1 MRRGERQEVNPLYL
15 TPTAD
20 REVPV
25 LNYHFDWSII
35 TSGTYH
41 EWLVSGLKIT
51 LKISAISIV
60 LSFALGL
67 TIAVMRMSGNRLL
80 RWLAYA
86 YLEFFRNTPLLV
98 QIFFWYF
105 GSYKILPTAVNDWLN
120 ATGFEFAAA
129 VIALTIYTSA
139 FIAEDIRSGVL
150 SIPKEQMEAARSAGF
165 SYLRSMQYI
174 ILPQAVRIT
183 IPPLVNQF
191 LNVAKN
197 SSLAMTIGVM
207 EITYQ
212 ARQVESYTFKGFEA
226 FTAATVV
233 YLTLSLVLTALVNL
247 YNEKVLNIHKAV

>member
-1 MRRGERQEVNPLYL
+1 MLS
-15 TPTAD
+15 
-20 REVPV
+20 
-25 LNYHFDWSII
+25 YHFDWSIV
-35 TSGTYH
+35 TSGKYF
-41 EWLVSGLKIT
+41 EWLVSGFKIT
-51 LKISAISIV
+51 LELSLVGIV
-60 LSFALGL
+60 LAFLLGL
-67 TIAVMRMSGNRLL
+67 IIAVMKMSPLSPL
-80 RWLAYA
+80 RWFASA

-105 GSYKILPTAVNDWLN
+105 GSYKILPKGINDWLN
-120 ATGFEFAAA
+120 STNFEFAAA

-165 SYLRSMQYI
+165 SYLSAMRYI

-191 LNVAKN
+191 LNLAKN

-207 EITYQ
+207 ELTYQ

-226 FTAATVV
+226 FTAATLV
-233 YLTLSLVLTALVNL
+233 YLALSVSITWLMHL
-247 YNEKVLNIHKAV
+247 YTTRFLNPQKAG

>member
-1 MRRGERQEVNPLYL
+1 MF
-15 TPTAD
+15 
-20 REVPV
+20 
-25 LNYHFDWSII
+25 NYHFDWAVV
-35 TSGTYH
+35 TSGQYAQ
-41 EWLVSGLKIT
+41 WLLSGIRVTIEL
-51 LKISAISIV
+51 SVAAII
-60 LSFALGL
+60 LSFILGL
-67 TIAVMRMSGNRLL
+67 IIAVMRMSSFKPVL
-80 RWLAYA
+80 WFSHA

-105 GSYKILPTAVNDWLN
+105 GSYKILPKVVNDWLN
-120 ATGFEFAAA
+120 TTNFEFSAA

-183 IPPLVNQF
+183 IPPLINQF
-191 LNVAKN
+191 LNLAKN

-207 EITYQ
+207 ELTYQ

-226 FTAATVV
+226 FTAATLV
-233 YLTLSLVLTALVNL
+233 YIVISLSITALVNI
-247 YNEKVLNIHKAV
+247 YNEKVLNIHKAA

>member
-1 MRRGERQEVNPLYL
+1 ML
-15 TPTAD
+15 T
-20 REVPV
+20 
-25 LNYHFDWSII
+25 YQFDWSVV
-35 TSGTYH
+35 TSGKYF
-41 EWLVSGLKIT
+41 EWLVSGFMVT
-51 LKISAISIV
+51 LKLSVVGIILAFIV
-60 LSFALGL
+60 GL
-67 TIAVMRMSGNRLL
+67 LIAVMRMSHFRPV
-80 RWLAYA
+80 RWFALA

-120 ATGFEFAAA
+120 NTNFEFAAA

-150 SIPKEQMEAARSAGF
+150 SIPREQMEAARSAGF

-183 IPPLVNQF
+183 VPPLVNQF
-191 LNVAKN
+191 LNLAKN

-207 EITYQ
+207 ELTYQ

-226 FTAATVV
+226 FTAATIV
-233 YLTLSLVLTALVNL
+233 YLVLSTSITALVHL
-247 YNEKVLNIHKAV
+247 YDKRVLNPNRAA

>member
-1 MRRGERQEVNPLYL
+1 
-15 TPTAD
+15 
-20 REVPV
+20 V
-25 LNYHFDWSII
+25 LSYHFDWSIV
-35 TSGTYH
+35 TSGKYF
-41 EWLVSGLKIT
+41 EWLVSGFKIT
-51 LKISAISIV
+51 LELSLVGIV
-60 LSFALGL
+60 LAFLLGL
-67 TIAVMRMSGNRLL
+67 IIAVMKMSPLSPL
-80 RWLAYA
+80 RWFASA

-105 GSYKILPTAVNDWLN
+105 GSYKILPKGINDWLN
-120 ATGFEFAAA
+120 STNFEFAAA

-165 SYLRSMQYI
+165 SYLSAMRYI

-191 LNVAKN
+191 LNLAKN

-207 EITYQ
+207 ELTYQ

-226 FTAATVV
+226 FTAATLV
-233 YLTLSLVLTALVNL
+233 YLALSVSITWLMHL
-247 YNEKVLNIHKAV
+247 YTTRFLNPQKAG

>member
-1 MRRGERQEVNPLYL
+1 M
-15 TPTAD
+15 
-20 REVPV
+20 
-25 LNYHFDWSII
+25 LNYKFDWSIV
-35 TSGTYH
+35 TSGKYF
-41 EWLVSGLKIT
+41 EWLVSGFKVT
-51 LKISAISIV
+51 LQLSALSIV
-60 LSFALGL
+60 LAFLLGL
-67 TIAVMRMSGNRLL
+67 LIAVMRMSHNRPI
-80 RWLAYA
+80 RWLSLA

-120 ATGFEFAAA
+120 STNFEFAAA

-150 SIPKEQMEAARSAGF
+150 AIPKEQMEAARSAGF

-174 ILPQAVRIT
+174 ILPQAVRLT
-183 IPPLVNQF
+183 VPPLVNQF
-191 LNVAKN
+191 LNLAKN

-207 EITYQ
+207 ELTYQ

-233 YLTLSLVLTALVNL
+233 YVAISLVITALVNL
-247 YNEKVLNIHKAV
+247 YNEKVLNIHKAA

>member
-1 MRRGERQEVNPLYL
+1 M
-15 TPTAD
+15 
-20 REVPV
+20 
-25 LNYHFDWSII
+25 LNYQFDWSII
-35 TSGTYH
+35 TSGKYFD
-41 EWLVSGLKIT
+41 WLVAGLVTT
-51 LKISAISIV
+51 LELSAISIV
-60 LSFALGL
+60 LAFILGL
-67 TIAVMRMSGNRLL
+67 VIAVMRMSHSTPL
-80 RWLAYA
+80 RWLAHA

-105 GSYKILPTAVNDWLN
+105 GSYKILPALINDWLVSTN
-120 ATGFEFAAA
+120 FEFAAA
-129 VIALTIYTSA
+129 AIALTIYTSA

-150 SIPKEQMEAARSAGF
+150 SIPQEQMEAARSAGF

-191 LNVAKN
+191 LNLAKN

-207 EITYQ
+207 EMTYQ

-233 YLTLSLVLTALVNL
+233 YLVLSIVITGLVNL
-247 YNEKVLNIHKAV
+247 YNEKVLNVHKAA

>member
-1 MRRGERQEVNPLYL
+1 MLKYK
-15 TPTAD
+15 
-20 REVPV
+20 
-25 LNYHFDWSII
+25 FDWSTV
-35 TSGTYH
+35 TSGQYFD
-41 EWLVSGLKIT
+41 WLVSGLITT
-51 LKISAISIV
+51 LKLSAISIV
-60 LSFALGL
+60 LAFILGL
-67 TIAVMRMSGNRLL
+67 IIAVMRMSHNKPV
-80 RWLAYA
+80 RWFALA

-105 GSYKILPTAVNDWLN
+105 GSYKILPTAVNDWLVSTN
-120 ATGFEFAAA
+120 FEFAAA
-129 VIALTIYTSA
+129 AIALTIYTSA

-150 SIPKEQMEAARSAGF
+150 SIPKEQMEASRSAGF

-207 EITYQ
+207 EMTYQ

-233 YLTLSLVLTALVNL
+233 YLVLSIVITSLVNL
-247 YNEKVLNIHKAV
+247 YNEKVLNVHKAA